1 MMKNKKLASN
11 YPQKPAF
18 SIDTIE
24 ALRLLTDVRRLS
36 ILELLVTQP
45 LTVKEIST
53 RLKIQVN
60 KLYYHIKLLEEQGMI
75 QVVETH
81 VVSGIIEKT
90 YLAVAQSFQVS
101 EDLLRV
107 RSPELDEQI
116 EGVVMTVLD
125 RVRSAFAES
134 AAAGLFSLAA
144 TDNPETEQTGR
155 GVMLDN
161 RLVLNREKFHQFQK
175 KLEALIDEFSGL
187 EVDPAAGERVYTFF
201 ALGFPNVDEGD
212 DEEIAEA

>member
-1 MMKNKKLASN
+1 MKKKKLAAN
-11 YPQKPAF
+11 YPQKPSF

-36 ILELLVTQP
+36 ILELLVSQP

-60 KLYYHIKLLEEQGMI
+60 KLYYHLKLLEEHGMI

-90 YLAVAQSFQVS
+90 YLAVAQRYQVS

-116 EGVVMTVLD
+116 EGVVLTVLD
-125 RVRSAFAES
+125 RVRSAFSES
-134 AAAGLFSLAA
+134 AAAGLFSLTA

-155 GVMLDN
+155 GVMFDN
-161 RLVLNREKFHQFQK
+161 HLVLTREKFHQFQK